1 MDLRHLRY
9 FLAVAE
15 EGHFGRAAERLHIV
29 QPALSMQIKALEEEL
44 GGSLFVRTSRKVELT
59 EAGQLL
65 KAEAQRILDQAKYA
79 RLTVQ
84 RSLRGETGCVRV
96 GFAGNAV
103 FSGKLTND
111 LRAFHETYPEA
122 ELIVREIAPLLQAD
136 AILAGQLDIG
146 YTPDHN
152 KAHAPALM
160 AEQIG
165 IWGRLVAMADHHPLA
180 SRMRLTVDMLATEP
194 LIFYDA
200 HGADEPLYTTLTNI
214 LGHVPHVAH
223 CTASTLSVLALAAAG
238 QGLALVPEPLMRVS
252 IPGLVYR
259 PLDEPELSANLML
272 ISREKE
278 NNGAVQAFLGIARE
292 NAVHVKCSEKMRGMA
307 G

>member
-15 EGHFGRAAERLHIV
+15 EGHFGRAAQRLHIV

-44 GGSLFVRTSRKVELT
+44 GGPLFVRTSRKVELT
-59 EAGQLL
+59 EAGRLL
-65 KAEAQRILDQAKYA
+65 QTEAQRTLEQADHA

-84 RSLRGETGCVRV
+84 RSLRGETGHVRV

-111 LRAFHETYPEA
+111 LRAFRRTYPDA
-122 ELIVREIAPLLQAD
+122 ELVVNEVAPLQQAD
-136 AILAGQLDIG
+136 AILAGQLDVG
-146 YTPDHN
+146 YTPDHH
-152 KAHAPALM
+152 KIHDAALM
-160 AEQIG
+160 AERIG
-165 IWGRLVAMADHHPLA
+165 VWHRQVAMADDHPLA
-180 SRMRLTVDMLATEP
+180 AQASLTIDMLAGQP

-200 HGADEPLYTTLTNI
+200 HGADESLYTALTTI
-214 LGHVPHVAH
+214 MGHAPRIAQ

-238 QGLALVPEPLMRVS
+238 QGLALVPDPLQHVN

-259 PLDEPELSANLML
+259 PLDAPELSANLML
-272 ISREKE
+272 ISRQQE
-278 NNGAVQAFLGIARE
+278 NKGAVQAFLHIARE
-292 NAVHVKCSEKMRGMA
+292 NAGV
-307 G
+307 

>member
-15 EGHFGRAAERLHIV
+15 EGHFGRAAQRLHIV

-44 GGSLFVRTSRKVELT
+44 GGPLFVRTSRKVELT
-59 EAGQLL
+59 EAGRLL
-65 KAEAQRILDQAKYA
+65 QTEAQRTLEQADHA

-84 RSLRGETGCVRV
+84 RSLRGETGHVRV

-111 LRAFHETYPEA
+111 LRAFRRTYPDA
-122 ELIVREIAPLLQAD
+122 ELVVNEVAPLQQAD
-136 AILAGQLDIG
+136 AIMAGQLDVG
-146 YTPDHN
+146 YTPDHH
-152 KAHAPALM
+152 KIHDAALM

-165 IWGRLVAMADHHPLA
+165 VWHRQVAMADDHPLA
-180 SRMRLTVDMLATEP
+180 AQASLTIDMLAGQP

-200 HGADEPLYTTLTNI
+200 HGADESLYTALTEI
-214 LGHVPHVAH
+214 MGHAPHIAH

-238 QGLALVPEPLMRVS
+238 QGLALVPDPLQHVN

-259 PLDEPELSANLML
+259 PLDAPELSANLML
-272 ISREKE
+272 ISRQQE
-278 NNGAVQAFLGIARE
+278 NKGAVQAFLHIARE
-292 NAVHVKCSEKMRGMA
+292 NAGV
-307 G
+307 